1 MNNFHATNVCN
12 SFSRQGSCKFGRNCN
27 NKHVK
32 PTDITQ
38 YRIFVLLN
46 LLPKDYLETLSKEEI
61 KSIYISLFNTFNKFG
76 EIKDIII
83 NANDKG
89 MFLDGNVYI
98 QFVNENSLKT
108 CLDKFRDDLQFEGRF
123 VENNVITGINDLSE
137 IVCKNYHL
145 GTCTHESC
153 SGIHYY
159 KFDEEEWKEVLE
171 DSRSN
176 RKFTI
181 RDKLIL
187 ISHKMWSSGISSH
200 APRNNNRTYNNG
212 NKGSTYSAGS
222 RFR

>member
-1 MNNFHATNVCN
+1 M
-12 SFSRQGSCKFGRNCN
+12 NCN

-32 PTDITQ
+32 PKDISQ

-46 LLPKDYLETLSKEEI
+46 LLPKDYIETLSKEEI
-61 KSIYISLFNTFNKFG
+61 KAIYTSLFNTFNKFG
-76 EIKDIII
+76 EIKDIVI
-83 NANDKG
+83 NINDKG
-89 MFLDGNVYI
+89 LFLDGNVYI

-159 KFDEEEWKEVLE
+159 KFDEEEWKEVLD

-187 ISHKMWSSGISSH
+187 ISHKMWSSGTSSNVQ
-200 APRNNNRTYNNG
+200 RNSNRTYNNG
-212 NKGSTYSAGS
+212 NKSSSYSGGS

>member
-1 MNNFHATNVCN
+1 MNNYYANNACN
-12 SFSRQGSCKFGRNCN
+12 SFSRQGSCKFGMNCN

-32 PTDITQ
+32 PVDISQ
-38 YRIFVLLN
+38 YKIFVLLN
-46 LLPKDYLETLSKEEI
+46 LLPKDYLETLSKDDI

-83 NANDKG
+83 NINDKG

-108 CLDKFRDDLQFEGRF
+108 CLNKFRDDLQFEGRF

-145 GTCTHESC
+145 GACTHESC

-171 DSRSN
+171 DSRSS

-187 ISHKMWSSGISSH
+187 ISHKMWSSGISSNMQ
-200 APRNNNRTYNNG
+200 RNNNRTYNNG
-212 NKGSTYSAGS
+212 NNSSSYPVGN